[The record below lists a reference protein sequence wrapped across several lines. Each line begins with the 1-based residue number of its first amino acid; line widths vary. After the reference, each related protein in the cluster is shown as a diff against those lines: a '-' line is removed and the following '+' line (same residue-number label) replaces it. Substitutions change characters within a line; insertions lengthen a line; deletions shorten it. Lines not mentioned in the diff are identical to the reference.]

1 MGDKVKKRMVE
12 NYEIIQGIRIG
23 DREVVFGVDERAEM
37 PYFCA
42 FCSLDGIF
50 ETYHECMVSEDY
62 VEMTELFA
70 DRVKAQCVKVH
81 EQQSKVAVTR
91 GKVAEEIC
99 RPLSQYGD
107 IVGKVMV
114 VRAEALRP
122 EYRSVE
128 HQLIYVTGG
137 NGARENSLGTACY
150 CITLYSGERGRWE
163 RYELLGEVRTECM
176 PEWAEERL
184 NEIRKQKTEKSL
196 VGHLEKQE
204 ERL

>member
-99 RPLSQYGD
+99 RPLSQCGD

-150 CITLYSGERGRWE
+150 CIILYSGERGRWE

-176 PEWAEERL
+176 PEWAEKRL

-196 VGHLEKQE
+196 TGHTEKQE

>member
-99 RPLSQYGD
+99 RPLSQCGD

-184 NEIRKQKTEKSL
+184 NEIRKKTEKSL
-196 VGHLEKQE
+196 AGHLEKQE